1 MICPFCSLLCDSSQ
15 SFADCSLRKS
25 ALEQLKSRVDVVG
38 LFDDE
43 LARSKSWIRESKS
56 VMITGRVVSVESSR
70 AVLEFAKR
78 FNAVV
83 DCSDREVSMDVAT
96 AISKTGACSVS
107 LAEARDLSDVF
118 LVLGDDALLRSFPE
132 LPAVLAKH
140 DRTPDVILLGSHS
153 HTSVF
158 AWQKHHSKVWS
169 FECDME
175 RIPEALNSFFTHHDP
190 RLLDHVPPQ
199 VASTAM
205 FQSLDQANYI
215 SLIWAPG
222 SINQS
227 DSDYG
232 GRSAWIERLLEHQME
247 WNEKRRIGSLAIS
260 GQDTVFQQV
269 CLWTTGFPGR
279 VSFETNGMEFDPAAN
294 SVKRWLSQNRNV
306 PNALLIELDESAQSS
321 NAWLDRELDGF
332 MGRRIVASHSPRCEN
347 SGPEQLLH
355 LPTKIAG
362 WDRPADMLRG
372 DQTVLARIPG
382 EYAANTSDAR
392 SLPDWLEAL
401 SR

>member
-1 MICPFCSLLCDSSQ
+1 MICPFCPLLCDSSQ
-15 SFADCSLRKS
+15 SLADCSLRKS

-38 LFDDE
+38 LFVDE

-56 VMITGRVVSVESSR
+56 IMITGRVVSVESSR

-96 AISKTGACSVS
+96 AISKTGTCSVS

-118 LVLGDDALLRSFPE
+118 LVLGDDQFLQSFPE

-140 DRTPDVILLGSHS
+140 DRTRNIILLGNHSHS
-153 HTSVF
+153 SVV
-158 AWQKHHSKVWS
+158 AWQKHHSNVWS

-175 RIPEALNSFFTHHDP
+175 RIPEALNSLFTYHNSGP
-190 RLLDHVPPQ
+190 LDHAPPQ
-199 VASTAM
+199 VASLAI
-205 FQSLDQANYI
+205 FQALDHANYI
-215 SLIWAPG
+215 SLVWAPG
-222 SINQS
+222 TIDQS
-227 DSDYG
+227 QIDFG
-232 GRSAWIERLLEHQME
+232 GRSAWIERLLEHQVE

-260 GQDTVFQQV
+260 GPDTVFQQV

-279 VSFETNGMEFDPAAN
+279 VSFETNGIEFDPAAN
-294 SVKRWLSQNRNV
+294 SVKRWLSQNGNV

-321 NAWLDRELDGF
+321 NVWLDRESAGF
-332 MGRRIVASHSPRCEN
+332 VGRRIVASHSRRCES
-347 SGPEQLLH
+347 SGPDQTSH

-362 WDRPADMLRG
+362 FDRPADMLRG

-382 EYAANTSDAR
+382 EYTANQSDAR
-392 SLPDWLEAL
+392 SLPEWLEAL